1 MEFDTS
7 GLHGQLNSHTHTQTT
22 HTQKKTL
29 AHTIKNKIKGTRE
42 MIQCLRALDTLLKD
56 PELIPSTYMAA
67 HNSLYLQF
75 QDIRHA
81 GSAQTYMQA
90 KHAYIQNKISK

>member
-1 MEFDTS
+1 MEFDTT
-7 GLHGQLNSHTHTQTT
+7 GLQGQLNLHTHTQTQHT
-22 HTQKKTL
+22 HTHKTL

-42 MIQCLRALDTLLKD
+42 MIQFLRALDALLKD
-56 PELIPSTYMAA
+56 PGLIPSTYMAA

-90 KHAYIQNKISK
+90 KHIKIKI